1 MKINLISI
9 NNKHSLSEDCEMIF
23 ETLKKFYSRKKKILF
38 QFCQFHKNMANVA
51 DVNIFVGVI
60 NNSFFKYAPIN
71 ILVIDQQKFNKSWI
85 PYLSRLDYVICK
97 NEYSKNIMETYLD
110 KKKIFNLGWKTLD
123 KYTFSLEK
131 KYEDYLFVLGQSNY
145 RQFEQ
150 VLDMWKEEY
159 PKLNILSGLNF
170 LKNKGYT
177 KKEQSNINYI
187 EKYQTTP
194 EYLTLLNEKGIHICL
209 SSCSSYSNTLHD
221 CISSKSVPITLDSPP
236 FKEYIIDNVS
246 GFLVK
251 QKKKKKLKYF
261 LGSEFLIDQ
270 ENLVTV
276 IEKVNKLI
284 ETDELKL
291 EEMGEKAR
299 KNNQLSHREFDKKF
313 KTFFDNIWDTYKQNI
328 PIKNNYECFD
338 EDFPSVSVITPTY
351 NRKYL
356 FDLSIRNFTHTDYPT
371 DKIEWIIIDDSEE
384 EDLKDKLP
392 KSKNIKYLKLNEKK
406 TIGEKRNIGIENSKN
421 EIIVCMDDDDYYP
434 PMSVKKRV
442 ASLIHLNKNLVGCSG
457 LGLLEVNKIISVVSY
472 SSYLEEYY
480 KRFFESTLAFK
491 KSFWEKN
498 KFLDKNKNECEPLI
512 KNNLLEIEDIHWNEV
527 LISLQHY
534 KNTNNRLT
542 IKGET
547 NGSHFNLP
555 EEVFNIITNIDNC

>member
-1 MKINLISI
+1 
-9 NNKHSLSEDCEMIF
+9 
-23 ETLKKFYSRKKKILF
+23 
-38 QFCQFHKNMANVA
+38 
-51 DVNIFVGVI
+51 
-60 NNSFFKYAPIN
+60 
-71 ILVIDQQKFNKSWI
+71 
-85 PYLSRLDYVICK
+85 
-97 NEYSKNIMETYLD
+97 
-110 KKKIFNLGWKTLD
+110 
-123 KYTFSLEK
+123 
-131 KYEDYLFVLGQSNY
+131 
-145 RQFEQ
+145 
-150 VLDMWKEEY
+150 
-159 PKLNILSGLNF
+159 
-170 LKNKGYT
+170 
-177 KKEQSNINYI
+177 
-187 EKYQTTP
+187 
-194 EYLTLLNEKGIHICL
+194 
-209 SSCSSYSNTLHD
+209 
-221 CISSKSVPITLDSPP
+221 
-236 FKEYIIDNVS
+236 
-246 GFLVK
+246 
-251 QKKKKKLKYF
+251 
-261 LGSEFLIDQ
+261 
-270 ENLVTV
+270 
-276 IEKVNKLI
+276 
-284 ETDELKL
+284 
-291 EEMGEKAR
+291 MGEKAR

-384 EDLKDKLP
+384 ENLKDILP

-491 KSFWEKN
+491 KSFWEKH

-527 LISLQHY
+527 LVSLHHY
-534 KNTNNRLT
+534 KNTNNRLP

-547 NGSHFNLP
+547 NGSHFKLP
-555 EEVFNIITNIDNC
+555 EEVFNIVTNIDNC